1 VRSLQL
7 QAALTDHIHAAAA
20 CLQADV
26 AAGAEVPY
34 ELGQRRGRGPLF
46 PFYRPL
52 TSQFI
57 SMRLPALQRLA
68 SHAEAVRLLAEYDG
82 LDRYLASLGLEP
94 ERSADV
100 RARVALQAML
110 DEVFAEQTDFELRP
124 HRLQAAIE
132 RLERSALSQ
141 TSELTLVATL
151 HGLAIASPELPLA
164 TGLTIAQPDALDG
177 LPAGALT
184 APEHG
189 PEHLVVVLACKQ
201 DDMHEALAGGLEICR
216 DLQRALRLFGDG
228 RVTLGRIAW
237 TRSGGGSWS
246 AQPLGTGGRPH
257 GMLVVTPEQEDE
269 LRAFCNLVSRRS
281 PHCDALAWALR
292 RFELGSDRDHPL
304 EGLSDHLLALRTLLE
319 PEGPSSGRLAGRIA
333 ALCATPDKRTKLT
346 ERMTKAQALEQAFIA
361 GKAGERASS
370 LALARDVAEH
380 LRALLRD
387 VICGHLAPD
396 LVQLADELLSAQ
408 AAEAADALQSASAS
422 QQATPPAPGRHHSE
436 EDSQPSAAGPSQPQQ
451 ASEPSVP
458 GPKQSHEDSQRPAP
472 PRARRRRRGATEATP
487 APEQLLV
494 DA

>member
-1 VRSLQL
+1 MRSLQL
-7 QAALTDHIHAAAA
+7 QAALTEYIHAAAA

-52 TSQFI
+52 TDQFI
-57 SMRLPALQRLA
+57 RTRLPALERLV
-68 SHAEAVRLLAEYDG
+68 SHAEATRLLAEYDG
-82 LDRYLASLGLEP
+82 LDRYLASAGLEL
-94 ERSADV
+94 EGSVDA
-100 RARVALQAML
+100 RARVALEAVL

-141 TSELTLVATL
+141 SSELTLVATL

-164 TGLTIAQPDALDG
+164 TGLTIAQTDALDG

-184 APEHG
+184 PPEHG

-201 DDMHEALAGGLEICR
+201 DDMRETLARGLEICR

-237 TRSGGGSWS
+237 TRSGGSSWS
-246 AQPLGTGGRPH
+246 AQSLGTGGRPH

-269 LRAFCNLVSRRS
+269 LRAFCNLVSRRA
-281 PHCDALAWALR
+281 PDGDALAWALR
-292 RFELGSDRDHPL
+292 RFELGCEREHAY
-304 EGLSDHLLALRTLLE
+304 EGLSDHLLALRALLE

-333 ALCATPDKRTKLT
+333 ALCATPDKRAKLT
-346 ERMTKAQALEQAFIA
+346 ERMTKAQTLEQAFIA

-370 LALARDVAEH
+370 LALAQDVAEH

-396 LVQLADELLSAQ
+396 LVSLAEELLNAPP
-408 AAEAADALQSASAS
+408 AEPANEHRSASMS
-422 QQATPPAPGRHHSE
+422 QQATPSAPGPDRSQEGSAPAPGR
-436 EDSQPSAAGPSQPQQ
+436 
-451 ASEPSVP
+451 
-458 GPKQSHEDSQRPAP
+458 
-472 PRARRRRRGATEATP
+472 RRRRRAAESTP

>member
-1 VRSLQL
+1 MRSLQL
-7 QAALTDHIHAAAA
+7 QEALTEHIHAAAA
-20 CLQADV
+20 RLQADL
-26 AAGAEVPY
+26 ADGAEVPY

-57 SMRLPALQRLA
+57 SARLPALERLA
-68 SHAEAVRLLAEYDG
+68 SHAEAARLLAEYDG
-82 LDRYLASLGLEP
+82 LDRYLASAGLEL
-94 ERSADV
+94 ERGSGDV
-100 RARVALQAML
+100 RARAALEAML

-132 RLERSALSQ
+132 RLERSGLSQ

-164 TGLTIAQPDALDG
+164 TGLTIAQPEALDG
-177 LPAGALT
+177 LPAGAVT
-184 APEHG
+184 PPEDG
-189 PEHLVVVLACKQ
+189 DEHLVVVLACEQ
-201 DDMHEALAGGLEICR
+201 DDPREALARGLEICR

-237 TRSGGGSWS
+237 TRSGAGSWS

-269 LRAFCNLVSRRS
+269 LRAFCNLVSRRA
-281 PHCDALAWALR
+281 PDGDLLAWALH
-292 RFELGSDRDHPL
+292 RFELGCERERPY
-304 EGLSDHLLALRTLLE
+304 EGLSDHLLALRALLE

-333 ALCATPDKRTKLT
+333 ALCATPEKRAKLT

-370 LALARDVAEH
+370 VALVRDVAEH

-396 LVQLADELLSAQ
+396 LVHLADELLSAQ
-408 AAEAADALQSASAS
+408 SLEPAGEQGQPTSAPREASAS
-422 QQATPPAPGRHHSE
+422 GPGQDEPGQDGSQQG
-436 EDSQPSAAGPSQPQQ
+436 
-451 ASEPSVP
+451 ASS
-458 GPKQSHEDSQRPAP
+458 AP
-472 PRARRRRRGATEATP
+472 PTRARRRRRGAEATT
-487 APEQLLV
+487 APEQLLI